1 MNKLFALMGII
12 TMLAGFAMLVG
23 AGMQSSAHAAPGDIT
38 LQFTEFINAETG
50 DPLCLGIAQHQG
62 ANTGEVFLLLATDAD
77 CNPPAPTPTATP
89 APRVSYT
96 AGSSYLTDP
105 TCAAVLESRGTSA
118 CWHGHGHRPGQ
129 PR

>member
-77 CNPPAPTPTATP
+77 CNPPAP
-89 APRVSYT
+89 YT
-96 AGSSYLTDP
+96 DGNA
-105 TCAAVLESRGTSA
+105 CAA
-118 CWHGHGHRPGQ
+118 CFIHRWQFVSDRPDL
-129 PR
+129 RRRA